1 MMRYKFGIAV
11 ALFVLSIANVYAQKI
26 KRTKIAPYMSH
37 YIEVS
42 EPSGLV
48 YYSNNNSLFIVSD
61 DGDLFETTLDGKI
74 LRKAPYEGVD
84 FEAVTVVNDLIYVV
98 EERHRNVLV
107 FDPKDLKLLRTYH
120 IPYSGGRNKGFESI
134 AYIPDSR
141 KFILVT
147 EKDPVYIVELDTAFR
162 QLNIQRFEAARDI
175 SSATYFE
182 GFLYLLSDEDRTI
195 FQLSPKDYSIIQAWR
210 VPIINPEGIMFLP
223 DRSLR
228 IISDDREKLYY
239 FKNPNQ

>member
-1 MMRYKFGIAV
+1 MMYFKFRIAV
-11 ALFVLSIANVYAQKI
+11 ALFVLSIASAYPQKI
-26 KRTKIAPYMSH
+26 KKTKIAPYMSH

-48 YYSNNNSLFIVSD
+48 YYPNNNSLFIVSD
-61 DGDLFETTLDGKI
+61 NGDLFETTLDGKI
-74 LRKAPYEGVD
+74 LRQAHYEGVD
-84 FEAVTVVNDLIYVV
+84 FEAVTFVNGLLYVV

-107 FDPKDLKLLRTYH
+107 FDPKELKLLHTFH

-141 KFILVT
+141 KFILIT
-147 EKDPVYIVELDTAFR
+147 EKDPVYVMEFDTAFR
-162 QLNIQRFEAARDI
+162 PLNVYRFEAARDI

-195 FQLSPKDYSIIQAWR
+195 FQLSPKDYSIVQAWK

-228 IISDDREKLYY
+228 IVSDDREKLYY
-239 FKNPNQ
+239 FKNPIQ

>member
-1 MMRYKFGIAV
+1 
-11 ALFVLSIANVYAQKI
+11 
-26 KRTKIAPYMSH
+26 MSH
-37 YIEVS
+37 YIEVK
-42 EPSGLV
+42 EPSGLA
-48 YYSNNNSLFIVSD
+48 YYPENNSLFIVSD
-61 DGDLFETTLDGKI
+61 DGDLYETTLDGKI
-74 LRKAPYEGVD
+74 LRKAPYQGVD
-84 FEAVTVVNDLIYVV
+84 FEAVTFVNNQIYVV

-107 FDPKDLKLLRTYH
+107 FDPKDLKLLRTHH
-120 IPYSGGRNKGFESI
+120 IPYAGGRNKGFESI
-134 AYIPDSR
+134 TYIPESK

-147 EKDPVYIVELDTAFR
+147 EKDPVYIMEFDTTFR
-162 QLNIQRFEAARDI
+162 QLNIHRFDAARDI

-195 FQLSPKDYSIIQAWR
+195 FKLFPEDYSIVQAWK

-228 IISDDREKLYY
+228 IVSDDREKLYY